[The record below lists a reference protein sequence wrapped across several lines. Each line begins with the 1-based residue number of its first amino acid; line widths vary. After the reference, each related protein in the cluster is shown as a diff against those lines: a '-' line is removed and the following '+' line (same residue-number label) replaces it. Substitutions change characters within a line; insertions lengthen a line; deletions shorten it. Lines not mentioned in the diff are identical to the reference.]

1 MINAVGRDIPEEI
14 LKQTGKEVFQG
25 NYYKDGK
32 PFKKAGPMVTPVMN
46 HDHDKMVKDIHEALV
61 KCNAHDGMTV
71 SFHHHFRD
79 GDLVVCMVMKEIQ
92 KMGLKNIT
100 ISASSLGKAHDDL
113 VPMIEDGTITNIESS
128 GVRGKIGEAI
138 SHGKLKGLAQP
149 RRPCPRPGHRRDPCG
164 HRLHRRTHLR

>member
-79 GDLVVCMVMKEIQ
+79 GDLVVCMVMKEIH
-92 KMGLKNIT
+92 KMG
-100 ISASSLGKAHDDL
+100 
-113 VPMIEDGTITNIESS
+113 
-128 GVRGKIGEAI
+128 
-138 SHGKLKGLAQP
+138 
-149 RRPCPRPGHRRDPCG
+149 
-164 HRLHRRTHLR
+164 RRTSPSAPALWAKPTMIWSP